1 MPPANSARRR
11 IPGCTRPDMR
21 ERSEG
26 VDLPS
31 DGAKT
36 MEQVRGGAVY
46 GGAAWNCAGTY
57 FQRVENRTHRHKES
71 SSLTSES
78 TNIIRLLLTTALQY
92 EQGMSEMRGPEL
104 LSNICT
110 KGDV

>member
-57 FQRVENRTHRHKES
+57 FQRVEDPSPQES
-71 SSLTSES
+71 DQQVMSRR
-78 TNIIRLLLTTALQY
+78 IIRLLLTTALQY